1 MRLDYVLY
9 VLAVVFFAVTAV
21 SFAVVS
27 DETARNLYA
36 ISTVVVGLLFVG
48 VGFLLRP
55 KVKTAASAPPEPAP
69 PSPPAPSA
77 PSVPPQAAIVEAPVA
92 IVSKTE
98 TPLMEKPVAETRI
111 AEAPAATKATPA
123 AQVSAPATEV
133 PAEETAATAQAT
145 ELTKIRGINEKRADQ
160 LKANGIKSVEDLANA
175 SAADLA
181 AKLAV
186 SEKIVKMWIGS
197 AKKMVK

>member
-69 PSPPAPSA
+69 PSPPAP
-77 PSVPPQAAIVEAPVA
+77 PVKPQAAIVEAPVA

-133 PAEETAATAQAT
+133 PAEEIAATAQAT

>member
-1 MRLDYVLY
+1 MRLDYTLY
-9 VLAVVFFAVTAV
+9 VLAVVFFAITPV

-27 DETARNLYA
+27 DQTAQSLYA
-36 ISTVVVGLLFVG
+36 VSTVAVGLLFVG
-48 VGFLLRP
+48 VGYMLRP
-55 KVKTAASAPPEPAP
+55 KVKAAASAPPEPAP
-69 PSPPAPSA
+69 PA
-77 PSVPPQAAIVEAPVA
+77 PSVTPQAAIVEAPVA

-98 TPLMEKPVAETRI
+98 TPLMETPVAETRI
-111 AEAPAATKATPA
+111 AEAPAVPETAQA
-123 AQVSAPATEV
+123 AQVSAPAAEV
-133 PAEETAATAQAT
+133 PAEETAVSAQGT

-181 AKLAV
+181 AKLEV

-197 AKKMVK
+197 AKKLVK